1 MKVLNTSPHHLDTPS
16 IFQDR
21 KMDGPNSINNY
32 SPLTM
37 TPKLLTLQ
45 LPMMIAT
52 TTTSHNVAHVPSDR
66 NMVLG
71 NNSVHGSGK
80 SSTSTQDCEAK
91 GARKS
96 TRVVY
101 WDTVQITRDGNCEN
115 LRGRENARKKL
126 RKGEEKLECAG
137 ASVK

>member
-45 LPMMIAT
+45 MPMMIST
-52 TTTSHNVAHVPSDR
+52 TTTSHKVAHVPSDR
-66 NMVLG
+66 NIALG

-80 SSTSTQDCEAK
+80 FLTSAQDSEAK
-91 GARKS
+91 GAWKS
-96 TRVVY
+96 TRVVC
-101 WDTVQITRDGNCEN
+101 WDTVQISRDGNCEN
-115 LRGRENARKKL
+115 LRGRENALLCPPVRL
-126 RKGEEKLECAG
+126 
-137 ASVK
+137 

>member
-21 KMDGPNSINNY
+21 KMDGPNAINNY

-45 LPMMIAT
+45 LPMMVST

-66 NMVLG
+66 NIALG
-71 NNSVHGSGK
+71 NNSVEGSGK
-80 SSTSTQDCEAK
+80 STT
-91 GARKS
+91 
-96 TRVVY
+96 
-101 WDTVQITRDGNCEN
+101 WDTVRISRDGN
-115 LRGRENARKKL
+115 G
-126 RKGEEKLECAG
+126 EKLKRKREREG
-137 ASVK
+137 KKS